1 MIWGSNF
8 LETTNCMFS
17 MSSWVCRSGSNSSLM
32 FWQEAM
38 RYNVTIYRGPTT
50 DDVRMLTKNAHSE
63 KDKKQI
69 PSSPKKTEIG
79 IPSDHPIPF
88 WSARPWPHG
97 QDPEL
102 STHAPSDAMEVI
114 RKNRSGE
121 SSRSATTMGMGEE
134 SHGDLEI
141 VSWSYC
147 RWFIW

>member
-1 MIWGSNF
+1 
-8 LETTNCMFS
+8 
-17 MSSWVCRSGSNSSLM
+17 
-32 FWQEAM
+32 M
-38 RYNVTIYRGPTT
+38 REKIYRGPTT

-69 PSSPKKTEIG
+69 GIWNPKFHMMGFQVPKKKTEIG

-88 WSARPWPHG
+88 WSTRPWPHG

-141 VSWSYC
+141 VYMIYIVDDSSGKANK
-147 RWFIW
+147 